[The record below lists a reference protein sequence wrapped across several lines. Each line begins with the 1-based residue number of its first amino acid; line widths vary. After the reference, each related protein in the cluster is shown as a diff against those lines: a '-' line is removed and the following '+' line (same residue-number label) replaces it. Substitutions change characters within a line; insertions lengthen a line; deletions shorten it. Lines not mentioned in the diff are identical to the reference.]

1 MFLNMLCYRAFCLW
15 NQIKLSRRIQTLVPN
30 IIHWKENA
38 IFPDASRYIVSSSH
52 HAISPVFLLYLCPG
66 SKNVAKTR
74 PARDALDDR
83 CHASHLFPY
92 SNRLLGLDNYSGQ
105 VCSLPF
111 SFPLHL
117 TYYIIFPPKKSKKKK
132 EIPRLHKMNI
142 DICTH
147 NRTESITF
155 DFTVRLYSNSA
166 KCFKMLTMD
175 VSSNPKKRRILDLL
189 LFTITASIQIIL
201 QKSISILI
209 YIETQLYRII
219 YLN

>member
-52 HAISPVFLLYLCPG
+52 HAISPVFLLHLCPG

-111 SFPLHL
+111 SFPPFLHL
-117 TYYIIFPPKKSKKKK
+117 TYYIIFPPKNQKRKKKF
-132 EIPRLHKMNI
+132 PGH
-142 DICTH
+142 
-147 NRTESITF
+147 
-155 DFTVRLYSNSA
+155 A
-166 KCFKMLTMD
+166 KWTQIFVHIIEQNQSHFISPWGCI
-175 VSSNPKKRRILDLL
+175 VIRPSVPKC
-189 LFTITASIQIIL
+189 
-201 QKSISILI
+201 
-209 YIETQLYRII
+209 
-219 YLN
+219 